1 MKMSHRTAIGWILT
15 WLACAAMLCGVLWL
29 IYLYGIRVPLSEV
42 YNLVT
47 LYRQILVHG
56 FSDPTGLY
64 VYVRE
69 QLVFVPIA
77 FIYLLSAITGIQQ
90 LSERGMTML
99 NMFGPMLSFLSL
111 GIVAI
116 LVRHTMSHRPAWV
129 RQLLVLLSA
138 VLLYSLAQ
146 WESFSTST
154 FAFNMTTTCALGA
167 ITVLSV
173 RKHTWW
179 TIAIAA
185 VLCFCASFSIANGMM
200 SWIVCIPLLL
210 YPAHPVDEKRKGIHL
225 GVWIMIA
232 GLAFGLYMLYF
243 LGVSSPRG
251 MPLGWSLP
259 LQFIGYFFI
268 ALGSTLFDFD
278 LSAMPLA
285 ALTGVLVCALFPFA
299 YRSAKQQHRAKLLPW
314 AMVFGFGIL
323 TVLLIDAGRYSYGYG
338 SAMSSRYATLVCP
351 TYIAL
356 LAVLAIASE
365 KQRWMETFLAT
376 AAVVLAVQ
384 IPLTQFGIR
393 QLEERSLTLGISNAC
408 FRTPEIS
415 SDACLGRLYFGNG
428 QFVRYQ
434 ADTMRSLGMMKDF
447 VLLPNTPVVAA
458 GKDDGGWVDWLNA
471 SGSLVEVTGWA
482 LHNGCAAKDVVF
494 TAGPDRELVAYTHTA
509 FPRPDTDTFNGCK
522 LNAAWRLDLD
532 TERLPAA
539 ALQYPVELWVYDR
552 YKKALIQVHSSKFSL
567 KAPMQVLTDGR

>member
-1 MKMSHRTAIGWILT
+1 MKSQHRAVIGWSLT
-15 WLACAAMLCGVLWL
+15 WIASAAMLGGVLWL
-29 IYLYGIRVPLSEV
+29 VYLYGIRVPLSEV
-42 YNLVT
+42 FNLVT
-47 LYRQILVHG
+47 LYRQILAHG

-77 FIYLLSAITGIQQ
+77 FIYLLSAVTGVQQ

-99 NMFGPMLSFLSL
+99 NMFGPVLSFISL
-111 GIVAI
+111 GLVAV
-116 LVRHTMSHRPAWV
+116 LVRHTLSHRPVWM
-129 RQLLVLLSA
+129 RQSLVLLSA

-154 FAFNMTTTCALGA
+154 FAFNMTTTCTLGA
-167 ITVLSV
+167 IVVLSV

-179 TIAIAA
+179 TIGTAA
-185 VLCFCASFSIANGMM
+185 LLCFCASFSIANGMM

-210 YPAHPVDEKRKGIHL
+210 YPEHAVDEKRKGLHL
-225 GVWIMIA
+225 GVWILIA
-232 GLAFGLYMLYF
+232 GLAFGFYMLYF

-251 MPLGWSLP
+251 MPLGWRLP
-259 LQFIGYFFI
+259 LRFIGYFFV
-268 ALGSTLFDFD
+268 ALGSTLFNFSP
-278 LSAMPLA
+278 SAMPLA
-285 ALTGVLVCALFPFA
+285 GATGVLTCAMFPLA
-299 YRSAKQQHRAKLLPW
+299 YRSVKLQHRAKLLPW

-351 TYIAL
+351 AYIAL
-356 LAVLAIASE
+356 LAVLAFASE
-365 KQRWMETFLAT
+365 KQRWMEAFLAT

-384 IPLTQFGIR
+384 IPLTQFGIQR
-393 QLEERSLTLGISNAC
+393 LQERSRELGISNAC

-415 SDACLGRLYFGNG
+415 SDTCLGRLYFGNG

-447 VLLPNTPVVAA
+447 VLRPNTPVIAA
-458 GKDDGGWVDWLNA
+458 NKDDGGWVDWLHA

-482 LHNGCAAKDVVF
+482 LQNGCAAKDVVF

-509 FPRPDTDTFNGCK
+509 FRRPDEDVFPGCK
-522 LNAAWRLDLD
+522 LNAGWRLDLD

-539 ALQYPVELWVYDR
+539 ALQFPVELWIYDR
-552 YKKALIQVHSSKFSL
+552 NRNALIQLHSPKFSL